1 MKNSNG
7 MNAQRKILSFFSL
20 SLFFLPFLV
29 SAQATLFLSPPSGS
43 YEVGDSF
50 SVLVNLN
57 SGGEAI
63 NASTGQINFD
73 NTKLQVVSLGY
84 SQSIFSLWTDNPS
97 FSNPAGT
104 INFSGGV
111 PSPGFIGASG
121 GVLRITFRV
130 KAPGQA
136 PVNFLSGS
144 VLANDGQGT
153 NIADGL
159 RGALYS
165 LVVGET
171 TPVKPVETKPEVVP
185 DVQSER
191 PIEVPI
197 ITEWPKELSANS
209 TLTIK
214 GLGIPLTKIFVIL
227 QKGSDEP
234 VKEYTF
240 SGPDGKFIFTYTKK
254 AEAGYY
260 RVWARNVTDS
270 GNESGLSDPVT
281 IEVTASTFIRVGGLV
296 LDYVT
301 IIITLLSLLL
311 FIFFLA
317 LFLWLIYRRKKKS
330 VGDEISEAEHVLHHS
345 FDTLKDGL
353 AQYVTYIVNAK
364 TPAGIKRREQKT
376 KLELKEELEDIEGKI
391 KKEIE
396 DIR

>member
-7 MNAQRKILSFFSL
+7 VNFIMKNFTKFSLLLLFFPLLTNAQAS
-20 SLFFLPFLV
+20 
-29 SAQATLFLSPPSGS
+29 LFLSPSTGS
-43 YEVGDSF
+43 YKVGESF
-50 SVLVNLN
+50 SILVNLN
-57 SGGEAI
+57 TGGESI
-63 NASTGQINFD
+63 NASTGQISFD
-73 NTKLQVVSLGY
+73 NSRLQVVSLGY

-97 FSNPAGT
+97 FSNPAGSVS
-104 INFSGGV
+104 FSGGV
-111 PSPGFIGASG
+111 PSPGFTGASG

-130 KAPGQA
+130 KASGQA
-136 PVNFLSGS
+136 PVNFFSGS
-144 VLANDGQGT
+144 ILANDGQGT

-165 LVVGET
+165 LTLSESASP
-171 TPVKPVETKPEVVP
+171 TPVPKVDVVVP

-209 TLTIK
+209 TLTIR

-260 RVWARNVTDS
+260 RVWVRNVTDS
-270 GNESGLSDPVT
+270 GNESGLSDSVT
-281 IEVTASTFIRVGGLV
+281 VEVVASTFIKIGGLI
-296 LDYVT
+296 LDYIT
-301 IIITLLSLLL
+301 IIFVLLSILL
-311 FIFFLA
+311 FIILSA
-317 LFLWLIYRRKKKS
+317 LFIWFFNRRKKKTR
-330 VGDEISEAEHVLHHS
+330 GDEISEAEHVLHKS

-353 AQYVTYIVNAK
+353 AQYVTYIINAK
-364 TPAGIKRREQKT
+364 TPAGIKKREQKI
-376 KLELKEELEDIEGKI
+376 KLELNEELQNIEAKI
-391 KKEIE
+391 NKEIE
-396 DIR
+396 DIK